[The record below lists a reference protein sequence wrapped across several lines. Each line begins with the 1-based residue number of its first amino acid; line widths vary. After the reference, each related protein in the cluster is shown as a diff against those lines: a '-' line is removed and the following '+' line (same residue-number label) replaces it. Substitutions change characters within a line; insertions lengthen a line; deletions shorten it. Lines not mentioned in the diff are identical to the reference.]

1 MTYIHPFLCQNFCK
15 NMASLNN
22 WMYLKNKHSHSFTNY
37 LLQHIAKKD
46 SYYETKLMKLETNDE
61 VRTTQIAADT
71 CLCQGK

>member
-1 MTYIHPFLCQNFCK
+1 
-15 NMASLNN
+15 
-22 WMYLKNKHSHSFTNY
+22 MYLKNKHSHSFTNY

-61 VRTTQIAADT
+61 VRTTQIATDT